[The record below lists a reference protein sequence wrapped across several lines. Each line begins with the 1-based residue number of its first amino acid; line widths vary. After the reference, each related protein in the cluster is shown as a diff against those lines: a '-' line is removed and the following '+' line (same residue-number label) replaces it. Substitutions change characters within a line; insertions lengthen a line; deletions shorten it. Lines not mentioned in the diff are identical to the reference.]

1 VNVSY
6 LVFYYSKKAK
16 RSLTAEGHHADS
28 FTFNKRKPKQCF
40 LISVLTLS

>member
-1 VNVSY
+1 MNVSY

-28 FTFNKRKPKQCF
+28 FNKRKPKQCF